1 MTADAELCGLIGLL
15 AMVCYSFSVTNNLGG
30 ANRIYQFSAFVLAAT
45 IIDDRAP
52 TGFEADFEFVLLGG
66 AWTDDDYNSA
76 IAPGETGFFSFFTFD
91 IYPQPSAEWS
101 VSVEAGPNGEDTEFF
116 QGTVA
121 TIPEPSTWAMLLVG
135 FAWLGLRGLSEVAQD
150 WLHRLKSAA
159 RMPPLAALRQPQDHI
174 AVALARFHNHE
185 IVDCPLFCDP
195 DDVRGNRDGKCVS
208 AALEL
213 SSHHAHWI
221 GFLAGLIGFCGG
233 GVLLLLKYEGYEGP
247 R

>member
-1 MTADAELCGLIGLL
+1 MTADAESCGLIGLP

-30 ANRIYQFSAFVLAAT
+30 ANKSTNSARSCWQQISLT
-45 IIDDRAP
+45 IVRRQALRR
-52 TGFEADFEFVLLGG
+52 TLKSVLLGG

-195 DDVRGNRDGKCVS
+195 DDVRGNRDGKC
-208 AALEL
+208 ALSRFGTEFPPCAL
-213 SSHHAHWI
+213 DRFPRRPH
-221 GFLAGLIGFCGG
+221 GFLWRRPFA
-233 GVLLLLKYEGYEGP
+233 VEV
-247 R
+247 